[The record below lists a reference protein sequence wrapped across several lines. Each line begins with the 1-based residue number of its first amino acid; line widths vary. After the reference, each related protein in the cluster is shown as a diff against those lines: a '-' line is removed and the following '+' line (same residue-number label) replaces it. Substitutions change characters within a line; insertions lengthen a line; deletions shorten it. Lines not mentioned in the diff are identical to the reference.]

1 MKRVTGILA
10 VVVLLLGG
18 AALGLHM
25 WLQSAVEEL
34 ARESIASLPLIP
46 GGAPAKG
53 SVENA
58 HFIPLS
64 RTLYLTRIHITDPA
78 VTGLESSIESI
89 SLRFTPRFLLALTPL
104 RNLVLPTQEDDMLAV
119 VEYAQFDNLE
129 WKMRGERCSLK
140 QYTAETVHV
149 TAGMLA
155 SLIDGRNTD
164 PLDVIYHAGADS
176 LRARGLSIKSFDRS
190 DLNEIILDESVVVGW
205 EGSSIHSSSLTG
217 LHGRAGKEE
226 IFSLQT
232 LQYGGI
238 TLPEPDLLRQFWQE
252 FLKHGNDSDALWMAC
267 RPLLDKMTEKG
278 ALAETVRIGTLHLYV
293 NGQPVRLDEGGFDY
307 PSVMPR
313 HIAGFLR
320 GLSLPRSLFKDSGLA
335 LPDLMLDFSG
345 SVEVLDEGRENH
357 SYDFKASGLADV
369 ECSFALH
376 GKGSLFDEQAVLT
389 HSVSNVRL
397 MLQDRGVMA
406 WMGRNM
412 GGSPTA
418 VVTRLERALN
428 ELELQDTPQNRQI
441 QAYLRTFI
449 RHPGSLEVQSLSEK
463 PVGLIQ
469 LLETL
474 VNPGALFTLRVTPG
488 AVSLEDAIRALPAVK

>member
-1 MKRVTGILA
+1 MKRSTGILA
-10 VVVLLLGG
+10 VVFLILGG
-18 AALGLHM
+18 AALGLHL
-25 WLQSAVEEL
+25 WLQSVVEDL
-34 ARESIASLPLIP
+34 ARDSIASLSLIP

-53 SVENA
+53 TVENA

-64 RTLYLTRIHITDPA
+64 RTLYLTRIHITDP
-78 VTGLESSIESI
+78 VVPGLESSIESV
-89 SLRFTPRFLLALTPL
+89 SLRFTPRFLLTLTPL
-104 RNLVLPTQEDDMLAV
+104 RSLVLPTQEDVMLPVA
-119 VEYAQFDNLE
+119 EYVQVDNLE
-129 WKMRGERCSLK
+129 WKMPRERCTLK
-140 QYTAETVHV
+140 QYRADRVHV

-164 PLDVIYHAGADS
+164 TLDVIYHASADS
-176 LRARGLSIKSFDRS
+176 LRAKGLSIKSLDRS

-205 EGSSIHSSSLTG
+205 KGRYIHSSSLTG
-217 LHGRAGKEE
+217 LHGLAGKEE

-252 FLKHGNDSDALWMAC
+252 FLKHGDDADALWTAC

-278 ALAETVRIGTLHLYV
+278 ALAETVRIGALHLYV
-293 NGQPVRLDEGGFDY
+293 NGQPIRLDEGGFDY

-313 HIAGFLR
+313 HMAGFLR

-335 LPDLMLDFSG
+335 LPDLMLDLSG
-345 SVEVLDEGRENH
+345 SVEVLDEGYENH
-357 SYDFKASGLADV
+357 SYGFKASGLAEV

-376 GKGSLFDEQAVLT
+376 GKGQLFDKQAALT

-397 MLQDRGVMA
+397 MLQDRGAMA
-406 WMGRNM
+406 WLGRNM
-412 GGSPTA
+412 GESPAA

-428 ELELQDTPQNRQI
+428 ELKLQDTPQNRQI

-449 RHPGSLEVQSLSEK
+449 RYPGSLEVQSLSEK

-488 AVSLEDAIRALPAVK
+488 AVSLEDSIRALPAAK